1 MPIHWSEVLML
12 TPIKPKRISDLVFEQ
27 LRDLIFKGR
36 IKPGDQLMS
45 ERELAESLSVS
56 RPTVREAINR
66 LVAIRLL
73 EHRQGQGTF
82 VVSPSAEK
90 ISLGVPYDQD
100 VSLTDLLEVRLG
112 IECNAVMMA
121 ARRAT
126 EEDIRDMEK
135 SLRDMETQI
144 DAGGLGSDADVTFH
158 MAIAYATKNMVQIHI
173 MKSFYD
179 LLFYGIK
186 SNLQYLYTEP
196 ATLEMITRQHN
207 NILQAVRDRDPD
219 AAYSAMREHII
230 FVLDF
235 VHEKKALR

>member
-1 MPIHWSEVLML
+1 ML

-36 IKPGDQLMS
+36 IKPGEQLMT
-45 ERELAESLSVS
+45 ERELAESLAVS

-66 LVAIRLL
+66 LVALQLL

-90 ISLGVPYDQD
+90 NALGVPHDQE
-100 VSLTDLLEVRLG
+100 VSLADLLEVRLG

-144 DAGGLGSDADVTFH
+144 DAGGLGSDPDVTFH

-186 SNLQYLYTEP
+186 TNLQYLYTEP
-196 ATLEMITRQHN
+196 ATLASITQHHK
-207 NILQAVRDRDPD
+207 NILKAVRDRDPD
-219 AAYSAMREHII
+219 AAYSAMREHIV

-235 VHEKKALR
+235 VHQKNIA

>member
-1 MPIHWSEVLML
+1 MPIRWSEASML

-36 IKPGDQLMS
+36 MKPGEQFMT
-45 ERELAESLSVS
+45 ERELAESLAVS
-56 RPTVREAINR
+56 RPTIREAINR
-66 LVAIRLL
+66 LVALQLL

-90 ISLGVPYDQD
+90 NSLRVPHDQD
-100 VSLTDLLEVRLG
+100 VSLADLLEVRLG

-186 SNLQYLYTEP
+186 TNLQYLYTEP
-196 ATLEMITRQHN
+196 ATLATILQHHK
-207 NILQAVRDRDPD
+207 NILKAVRDRDPD
-219 AAYSAMREHII
+219 AAYSAMHEHIM

-235 VHEKKALR
+235 VHEKKFV

>member
-1 MPIHWSEVLML
+1 ML

-36 IKPGDQLMS
+36 IKPGDRLMT
-45 ERELAESLSVS
+45 ERELAENLGVS
-56 RPTVREAINR
+56 RPTVREAINK
-66 LVAIRLL
+66 LVALRLL

-82 VVSPSAEK
+82 VVSPSVEK
-90 ISLGVPYDQD
+90 NPLGMPHDQD

-112 IECNAVMMA
+112 LECNAVMMA

-144 DAGGLGSDADVTFH
+144 RGRRAGERRRRHVSHGHRLRHEKYGSD
-158 MAIAYATKNMVQIHI
+158 IHNEE
-173 MKSFYD
+173 
-179 LLFYGIK
+179 LLRSALLRDQVKPPVLVY
-186 SNLQYLYTEP
+186 EP
-196 ATLEMITRQHN
+196 ATLETIMRQHN
-207 NILQAVRDRDPD
+207 DILKAIRDRDPD
-219 AAYSAMREHII
+219 AAYSAMREHIL

-235 VHEKKALR
+235 VNGKKVS

>member
-1 MPIHWSEVLML
+1 ML

-36 IKPGDQLMS
+36 IKPGEQLMT

-66 LVAIRLL
+66 LVVHQLL

-90 ISLGVPYDQD
+90 NSLGVPHDLD
-100 VSLTDLLEVRLG
+100 VRLADLLEVRLG
-112 IECNAVMMA
+112 LECNAVMMA

-135 SLRDMETQI
+135 SLREMETQI
-144 DAGGLGSDADVTFH
+144 DAGGLGSDADVRFH

-186 SNLQYLYTEP
+186 TNLQYLYTEP
-196 ATLEMITRQHN
+196 VTLETIMRQHK
-207 NILQAVRDRDPD
+207 NIHKAVCDRDPD
-219 AAYSAMREHII
+219 ARVQRDARAHYVRSRFRA
-230 FVLDF
+230 
-235 VHEKKALR
+235 

>member
-1 MPIHWSEVLML
+1 ML

-27 LRDLIFKGR
+27 LRDLIFKGL
-36 IKPGDQLMS
+36 IKPGEQLMT
-45 ERELAESLSVS
+45 ERELAENLNVS

-66 LVAIRLL
+66 LVTLRLL
-73 EHRQGQGTF
+73 DHRQGQGTF

-90 ISLGVPYDQD
+90 NSLGVPHDQD
-100 VSLTDLLEVRLG
+100 VSLADLLEVRLG
-112 IECNAVMMA
+112 LECNAVMMA

-135 SLRDMETQI
+135 SLRDMESQI
-144 DAGGLGSDADVTFH
+144 EAGGLGSNADVTFH

-186 SNLQYLYTEP
+186 SSLQYLYTEP
-196 ATLEMITRQHN
+196 VTLETIIRQHN
-207 NILQAVRDRDPD
+207 NILKAVRDRDPD
-219 AAYSAMREHII
+219 AAYGAMREHIM

-235 VHEKKALR
+235 VHEKRFLNLPQAVKYY

>member
-12 TPIKPKRISDLVFEQ
+12 TPIKPKHISDLVFEQ

-36 IKPGDQLMS
+36 IKPGDQLMN
-45 ERELAESLSVS
+45 ERELAENLTVS

-66 LVAIRLL
+66 LVALRLL

-90 ISLGVPYDQD
+90 NSLGVPHDLD
-100 VSLTDLLEVRLG
+100 VSLADLLEVRLG
-112 IECNAVMMA
+112 LECNAVMMA

-135 SLRDMETQI
+135 SLRDMETEI
-144 DAGGLGSDADVTFH
+144 GAGGLGSDADVRFH

-173 MKSFYD
+173 MRSFYD

-196 ATLEMITRQHN
+196 VTLETIIRQHHD
-207 NILQAVRDRDPD
+207 ILKAVCDRDPQL
-219 AAYSAMREHII
+219 AYSAMREHIT

-235 VHEKKALR
+235 VHEKKVS